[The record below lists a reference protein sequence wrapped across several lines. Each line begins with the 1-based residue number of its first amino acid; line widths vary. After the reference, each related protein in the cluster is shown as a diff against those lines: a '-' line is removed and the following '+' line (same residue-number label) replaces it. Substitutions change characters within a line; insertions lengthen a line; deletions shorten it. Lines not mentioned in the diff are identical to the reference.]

1 VKRYPLM
8 ISRICSVAVL
18 ASLPMMAVAQDDV
31 PKAELAMGYSYL
43 NVHPTKAQVTSFNM
57 NGGGIGLVY
66 NVTKMLGIKGD
77 FMGYEGSVTAT
88 GTSNAVK
95 VNPTLF
101 TYLFG
106 PQFKFRGHKVDY
118 FAEALFGAGHTS
130 AAWSQAFY
138 PTGTT
143 GTVYNSNNSF
153 SMEFGGGLDF
163 KVGHHVEIRPV
174 EVDYLVARFS
184 ANNVSAQQ
192 NAFKYVVGLNIGM
205 GSK

>member
-1 VKRYPLM
+1 MKAYSF
-8 ISRICSVAVL
+8 IFSL
-18 ASLPMMAVAQDDV
+18 AALTLLPMIAAAQGSETSEV

-43 NVHPTKAQVTSFNM
+43 SVHPTKAQVTSFNM

-88 GTSNAVK
+88 GTSNAAK
-95 VNPTLF
+95 VSPTLF

-153 SMEFGGGLDF
+153 AMEFGGGLDF

-174 EVDYLVARFS
+174 EVDYLAARFS